1 MATLPAK
8 DQQIIEAHTGL
19 IHRVVIGCQN
29 PGMVPDLDD
38 ILIQAE
44 QNGWLQLV
52 ATIRRILAGSRD
64 SALLNSLDE
73 EDQVIIGSILR
84 GLQNP
89 ETLPDLGEAV
99 SGAMAAP
106 GIAAMV
112 NGARTGNLETLQ
124 LLGTMAQQMLQ
135 AGGDMARLAGILRP
149 LVKGERDAD
158 KLTEGMGPEGV
169 KLVQGI
175 LDELAKLDIP
185 SH

>member
-1 MATLPAK
+1 MATLPEK
-8 DQQIIEAHTGL
+8 DQQIISAHTGL

-29 PGMVPDLDD
+29 PDMVPDLDE
-38 ILIQAE
+38 ILKQAE

-52 ATIRRILAGSRD
+52 AAIRKILAGARD
-64 SALLNSLDE
+64 AALLRSLDE

-149 LVKGERDAD
+149 LVQGERDAD
-158 KLTEGMGPEGV
+158 KLTEGMGPEGE
-169 KLVQGI
+169 KLVLGI
-175 LDELAKLDIP
+175 LGELAKLDIP